1 MTGGAISTQKEN
13 IMRFFR
19 LVPFLAVPA
28 LFMACDRAPV
38 APDIDSPLFRAT
50 HGGFVVENEE
60 DYEEY
65 VSCANDGLGEV
76 LHWSGPY
83 RVHWTTVTSNSGNE
97 LRKFK
102 DYEYLEG
109 YSVVGLTSGDEWT
122 FQESRVNNEFHIQKN
137 GNVVRTAIFNE
148 WFENQDGVRMFIQ
161 TNIHVT
167 LANGALQVL
176 RLGVNACSAH

>member
-1 MTGGAISTQKEN
+1 
-13 IMRFFR
+13 MRITR
-19 LVPFLAVPA
+19 LVQLLAVPA
-28 LFMACDRAPV
+28 LLLACDRGPV
-38 APDIDSPLFRAT
+38 APDIDSPLMNAA
-50 HGGFVVENEE
+50 HEGFVVENTEAFT
-60 DYEEY
+60 DY
-65 VSCANDGLGEV
+65 VSCANDGLGEM

-83 RVHWTTVTSNSGNE
+83 RVVWTTVTSNSGNE

-122 FQESRVNNEFHIQKN
+122 FQESRVNNEFLIKKN
-137 GNVVRTAIFNE
+137 GNIVRTAIFNE
-148 WFENQDGVRMFIQ
+148 WYENQNGVRMLIQ